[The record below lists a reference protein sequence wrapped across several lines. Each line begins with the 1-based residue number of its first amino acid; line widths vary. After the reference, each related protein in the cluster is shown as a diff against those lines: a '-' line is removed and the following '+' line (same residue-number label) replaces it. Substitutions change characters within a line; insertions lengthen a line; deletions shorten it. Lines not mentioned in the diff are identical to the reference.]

1 MMTDGKEER
10 QFLHA
15 EDCSNALMILSQQYE
30 TIDRDKNLHITSFQW
45 NTVLEIAELINEQI
59 SCKIT
64 PSTEID
70 EVQMNKKNDP
80 DPYILEFWKPEIS
93 LREGINK
100 IIKSIK

>member
-1 MMTDGKEER
+1 MLKKKDNFFM
-10 QFLHA
+10 

-64 PSTEID
+64 PSTEVD
-70 EVQMNKKNDP
+70 EVQMNKKMT
-80 DPYILEFWKPEIS
+80 LTHIS
-93 LREGINK
+93 LNFGNL
-100 IIKSIK
+100 KSH